1 MEVVVKGLDLI
12 LEGAL
17 ALVGHLLDDG
27 IHGQSHAEHS
37 REEVTDT
44 IITFIFMFH
53 QFPFL
58 PYFIPSHHMFR
69 STDLPRRYA
78 ALSLSRLAVVRELA
92 VPSFLS
98 L

>member
-1 MEVVVKGLDLI
+1 
-12 LEGAL
+12 
-17 ALVGHLLDDG
+17 
-27 IHGQSHAEHS
+27 
-37 REEVTDT
+37 
-44 IITFIFMFH
+44 MFH

-69 STDLPRRYA
+69 STDLPRRCA

-98 L
+98 LLIIHIPHHHGSLPHRIKS